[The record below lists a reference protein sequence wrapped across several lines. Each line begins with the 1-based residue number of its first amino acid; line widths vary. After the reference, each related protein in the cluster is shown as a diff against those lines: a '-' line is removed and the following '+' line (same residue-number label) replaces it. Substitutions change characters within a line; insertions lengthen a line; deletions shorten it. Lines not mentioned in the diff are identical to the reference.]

1 MIRADSSQKKIYEW
15 LINMRKCSMSSGK
28 RKLKTQ
34 RDTSTHTLEGLKLK
48 RLTSNDGTD
57 AK

>member
-1 MIRADSSQKKIYEW
+1 
-15 LINMRKCSMSSGK
+15 MSSGK